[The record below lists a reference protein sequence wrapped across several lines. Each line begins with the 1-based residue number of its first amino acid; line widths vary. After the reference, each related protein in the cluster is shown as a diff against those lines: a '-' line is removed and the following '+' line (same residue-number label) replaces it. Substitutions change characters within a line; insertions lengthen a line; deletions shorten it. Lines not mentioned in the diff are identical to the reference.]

1 MEFIYEIEDVID
13 KKTCEDIIKRFE
25 LDKRK
30 IPGITKG
37 GMSTGIKVSI
47 DLPIGRQVMAPQWS
61 DVTHNIVNKVNNC
74 LKKYFKYLYEN
85 NITKG
90 GDPFDLNTLS
100 TGTPQIQKTEKGGY
114 YRWHHDGDRDRII
127 TYILYLNDVEEG
139 IGGTTDFMCGKSVQP
154 KAGKLIFFPA
164 TWSYIHRGKKLE
176 KGEKYIL
183 TNFICLNNYF

>member
-30 IPGITKG
+30 VRGITSG

-61 DVTHNIVNKVNNC
+61 DVTHKIVNKVNNC

-85 NITKG
+85 KITK
-90 GDPFDLNTLS
+90 GDPFDKNTLFI
-100 TGTPQIQKTEKGGY
+100 GPPQIQKTEKGGY
-114 YRWHHDGDRDRII
+114 YRWHHDGECGRII

-139 IGGTTDFMCGKSVQP
+139 IGGTTDFMNGKSVQP

-183 TNFICLNNYF
+183 TNFIYSNDDF

>member
-30 IPGITKG
+30 VRGITSG
-37 GMSTGIKVSI
+37 GMSTGIKVST
-47 DLPIGRQVMAPQWS
+47 DLPIGRQVMAPQWN
-61 DVTHNIVNKVNNC
+61 DVIHKIVNKVNNC
-74 LKKYFKYLYEN
+74 LKKYFKYLCES

-90 GDPFDLNTLS
+90 GDPLSLNS
-100 TGTPQIQKTEKGGY
+100 TSVGIPQIQKTEKDGY
-114 YRWHHDGDRDRII
+114 YRWHHDGGRDRVI

-139 IGGTTDFMCGKSVQP
+139 IGGTTDFMHGKSVQP

-183 TNFICLNNYF
+183 TNFIHSNDNF